1 MFVKATDRLTDPRV
15 ARLRKATFD
24 GKPLSDLKG
33 WLRRT
38 DIVQALID
46 DIWLLCHCT
55 VTFDRT

>member
-1 MFVKATDRLTDPRV
+1 M